1 MALRRTQGEQLDPTF
16 EILVNDAA
24 RQIRRVDFR
33 ENEIRAPAKQPILD
47 SASRTQS
54 VRKPIALPRVA
65 AFNQTGI
72 GAVVR
77 SVELRPA
84 QSNGS

>member
-1 MALRRTQGEQLDPTF
+1 MTTPHGRFVGSISGRTRS
-16 EILVNDAA
+16 A
-24 RQIRRVDFR
+24 RPRNSHF
-33 ENEIRAPAKQPILD
+33 AT
-47 SASRTQS
+47 SAGRTQS
-54 VRKPIALPRVA
+54 VRRPIALPRVA

-72 GAVVR
+72 GAVVQ